1 MPRAIAAPFPPD
13 TAVTAKPDANTNKPN
28 ARFVF
33 TSTVPDGT
41 FECKF
46 DNAANWSDCGGT
58 QAPSVPYRKYVM
70 TLNGLSAGAHTMQVR
85 AKAVDGTPDPTPP
98 ATYGW
103 TVDSTPDTSITG
115 SLPAKLTN
123 QTSAQF
129 TFSGTSGST
138 FECSLD
144 GSAFASCSSPKSYS
158 TLSDGDHTF
167 RVRVQGDPTPDT
179 YQWTVDATPP
189 KLLFSLP
196 SNQPKF
202 GSGDHPMRVRLSP
215 DTDRVRGFLCSLD
228 GGAFEPC
235 GGGTV
240 EKTTVR
246 NLSSG
251 QHTVAVQ
258 ATDFAGNPSTDVN
271 GTPGPI
277 TRTFE
282 IERLPTFSSTPE
294 TGWPEALR

>member
-1 MPRAIAAPFPPD
+1 
-13 TAVTAKPDANTNKPN
+13 
-28 ARFVF
+28 
-33 TSTVPDGT
+33 
-41 FECKF
+41 
-46 DNAANWSDCGGT
+46 
-58 QAPSVPYRKYVM
+58 
-70 TLNGLSAGAHTMQVR
+70 MQVR

-103 TVDSTPDTSITG
+103 TVDSAPDTSITG

-179 YQWTVDATPP
+179 YRWTVDATPP

-294 TGWPEALR
+294 TGWPEASDEMPAGEVSEIKAVLPDGNGGWYVGGSFESSATPPGPVTPEPTSPTSRPTRPSTRASPPAPMAPFER